1 MTQKEINNEQ
11 HFRTLDEYLRRM
23 RELAAPRFYK
33 PRITPV
39 LQAMEDGNIMPGSLR
54 VMVKDGWC
62 DFPEGSLPSQ
72 TVKIQFDYIRLRKD
86 KGEIPFDR
94 EMKEQGYLP
103 E

>member
-1 MTQKEINNEQ
+1 
-11 HFRTLDEYLRRM
+11 
-23 RELAAPRFYK
+23 
-33 PRITPV
+33 
-39 LQAMEDGNIMPGSLR
+39 
-54 VMVKDGWC
+54 MVKDGWC

-72 TVKIQFDYIRLRKD
+72 TVTIQFDYIRLRKD